1 MFVEINLGVEK
12 MELNLQEMLFEFFG
26 GLGIFLYGIKFM
38 GDGLQKSA
46 GDRLRDVLDKFT
58 TNPVMGVLAGL
69 IVTVLVQSSSATT
82 VITVGLVSA
91 GFMTLRQA
99 IGVIMG
105 ANIGTT
111 VTAFIIGID
120 VGEYALPIIAVGSIL
135 LFFFK
140 SKKVHNIGQIV
151 FGFGALF
158 YGLELMS
165 GGMKPLRSLESFHDL
180 TVELSSNPFLGVV
193 IGTVFTV
200 VVQSSSAT
208 IGILQGL
215 HAENLI
221 NLQGALPVLFGD
233 NVGTTITAVLA
244 AIGTSVAAKRAA
256 ATHVLFNLIGTT
268 LFLILLKP
276 FTILIEM
283 LRDQLSLNPE
293 MTIAFAHG
301 LFNTTNTLIQLP
313 FVAVLALV
321 VTKLIPGEDSI
332 VDYKAQHL
340 DPVFIEQSPSIALGQ
355 AKEEVLRM
363 GKFALKGLEET
374 NEFLKTKNTKHSAN
388 AYQLEEAI
396 NNLDRKITDYL
407 VDLATSSLSEHESE
421 EHSMLMDTVRDIER
435 IGDHFENIIE
445 LIEYQQANKVRM
457 TDGAMSDLETM
468 FNLTVS
474 TVEEALQAL
483 DQKNLDAARAVVTKE
498 DEIDRMERTLRKQH
512 ILRMNEGQ
520 CSGQA
525 GIVFVD
531 IISNLERI
539 GDHAVNIAEYVL
551 GEQK

>member
-1 MFVEINLGVEK
+1 
-12 MELNLQEMLFEFFG
+12 MELNVQQMLFEFLG

-46 GDRLRDVLDKFT
+46 GDKLRDILDRFT
-58 TNPVMGVLAGL
+58 TNPLMGVLAG
-69 IVTVLVQSSSATT
+69 IVVTVLLQTSSGTT

-120 VGEYALPIIAVGSIL
+120 IGEYALPIIAVGSIL

-140 SKKVHNIGQIV
+140 SKKVHNFGQIV

-165 GGMKPLRSLESFHDL
+165 GGMKPLRSLEAFHDL
-180 TVELSSNPFLGVV
+180 TVSMSSNPVLGVI

-200 VVQSSSAT
+200 IVQSSSAT

-215 HAENLI
+215 YAEELVNL
-221 NLQGALPVLFGD
+221 NAALPILFGD
-233 NVGTTITAVLA
+233 NIGTTITAVLA
-244 AIGTSVAAKRAA
+244 AIGASVAARRAA

-268 LFLILLKP
+268 VFLLLLKP
-276 FTILIEM
+276 FTSLIQT
-283 LRDQLSLNPE
+283 LAVNLDLNHE

-301 LFNTTNTLIQLP
+301 IFNTTNTLIQLP
-313 FVAVLALV
+313 FIGILALI
-321 VTKLIPGEDSI
+321 VTKLIPGEDSVI
-332 VDYKAQHL
+332 EYKSKHL

-355 AKEEVLRM
+355 SKEEVLRM
-363 GKFALKGLEET
+363 GQFAVRGLEET
-374 NEFLKTKNTKHSAN
+374 NKFLKTKQQKHSET
-388 AYQLEEAI
+388 AYQLEDAI

-407 VDLATSSLSEHESE
+407 VKLSTSSLSVQESE
-421 EHSMLMDTVRDIER
+421 EHTILMDTVRDIER

-445 LIEYQQANKVRM
+445 LAEYQQANKVKM
-457 TDGAMSDLETM
+457 TDTAMDDLDVM
-468 FNLTVS
+468 FNLTIS
-474 TVEEALQAL
+474 TVKEALEAL
-483 DQKNLDAARAVVTKE
+483 DHNDKEAAKHVVEKE
-498 DEIDRMERTLRKQH
+498 EEIDKMERKLRKQH
-512 ILRMNEGQ
+512 ILRLNEGL

-525 GIVFVD
+525 GIVYVD
-531 IISNLERI
+531 IVSNLERI
-539 GDHAVNIAEYVL
+539 GDHAVNIAEAVL
-551 GEQK
+551 GEE

>member
-1 MFVEINLGVEK
+1 
-12 MELNLQEMLFEFFG
+12 MEMNLQEMLFEFFG

-46 GDRLRDVLDKFT
+46 GDRLRDILDRFT
-58 TNPVMGVLAGL
+58 TNPLMGVLAG
-69 IVTVLVQSSSATT
+69 IFVTVLLQTSSGTT

-120 VGEYALPIIAVGSIL
+120 IGEYALPIIAVGSIM

-140 SKKVHNIGQIV
+140 SKKVHNFGQIV

-158 YGLELMS
+158 FGLELMS
-165 GGMKPLRSLESFHDL
+165 GGMKPLRSLEAFHDL
-180 TVELSSNPFLGVV
+180 TVQMSSNPILGVV
-193 IGTVFTV
+193 VGTVFTV
-200 VVQSSSAT
+200 IVQSSSAT
-208 IGILQGL
+208 IGILQSL
-215 HAENLI
+215 HAESMI
-221 NLQGALPVLFGD
+221 NLKGALPILFGD
-233 NVGTTITAVLA
+233 NIGTTITAVLA

-268 LFLILLKP
+268 LFLIILGPFTSLIELLKVK
-276 FTILIEM
+276 LN
-283 LRDQLSLNPE
+283 LNPE

-301 LFNTTNTLIQLP
+301 IFNTTNTLIQLP
-313 FVAVLALV
+313 FIAILALI

-332 VDYKAQHL
+332 VEYKAQHL
-340 DPVFIEQSPSIALGQ
+340 DPVFIEQSPSIAIGQ

-374 NEFLKTKNTKHSAN
+374 NEFLKTKNTKHSNN
-388 AYQLEEAI
+388 ALQLEDAI

-407 VDLATSSLSEHESE
+407 VQLSTSSLTAHESE
-421 EHSMLMDTVRDIER
+421 EHGMLMDTVRDIER
-435 IGDHFENIIE
+435 IGDHFENIVE
-445 LIEYQQANKVRM
+445 LIEYQQANKVKM
-457 TDGAMSDLETM
+457 TDTAMDDLETM
-468 FNLTVS
+468 FNLTVR

-483 DQKNLDAARAVVTKE
+483 DQKNIEIAHDVVKKE
-498 DEIDRMERTLRKQH
+498 NEIDGMERTLRKQH

-531 IISNLERI
+531 IVSNLERI

-551 GEQK
+551 GDQK